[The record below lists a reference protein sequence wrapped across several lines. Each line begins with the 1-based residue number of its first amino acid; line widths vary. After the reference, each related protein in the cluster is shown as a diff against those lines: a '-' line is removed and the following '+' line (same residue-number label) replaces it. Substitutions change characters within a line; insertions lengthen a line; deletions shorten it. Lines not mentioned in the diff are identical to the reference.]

1 MCNAGHGQARPRL
14 GETVG
19 TMLTVCLV
27 FSEMKFA
34 VVIMLSV
41 CVVLAMARPRLGETV
56 GTMLTFCLMFSEMKF
71 AVRIVVSVCVKL
83 AMARPGLD
91 LEKLSAQCSLSV
103 LCFQR

>member
-1 MCNAGHGQARPRL
+1 MNQIADFLKLSFPWFERLNKRLVFICTRHDATGRDVVKNVQFAWVL
-14 GETVG
+14 GEEKNIG

-34 VVIMLSV
+34 VVIVLSV
-41 CVVLAMARPRLGETV
+41 CVV
-56 GTMLTFCLMFSEMKF
+56 
-71 AVRIVVSVCVKL
+71 L